1 MAEVIVERKF
11 VLKASRNR
19 IWNLIGKTVL
29 GKLPGLERIEI
40 IDENNI
46 RGLLRVRIAFIPLTM
61 LLHVEVVD
69 IPPPQSLV
77 IMLRAQSKWSI
88 VQLNQKITFTLS
100 AIDEDKTEVACKS
113 TAEKIGALLRLIAL
127 RKLTKLAEDS
137 LNSIEERLRQ
147 VA

>member
-1 MAEVIVERKF
+1 MPEVIVERNF
-11 VLKASRNR
+11 VLHASRNR
-19 IWNLIGKTVL
+19 VWNLIGKTVL

-69 IPPPQSLV
+69 MQPPQSLV
-77 IMLRAQSKWSI
+77 IRLRAQSKWSLI
-88 VQLNQKITFTLS
+88 KLNQKITFTLS
-100 AIDEDKTEVACKS
+100 AIDEDTTEVACKS
-113 TAEKIGALLRLIAL
+113 TAEKIGAPVRLIAL
-127 RKLTKLAEDS
+127 RKIKNLAEGS
-137 LNSIEERLRQ
+137 LKSIEERLSQ